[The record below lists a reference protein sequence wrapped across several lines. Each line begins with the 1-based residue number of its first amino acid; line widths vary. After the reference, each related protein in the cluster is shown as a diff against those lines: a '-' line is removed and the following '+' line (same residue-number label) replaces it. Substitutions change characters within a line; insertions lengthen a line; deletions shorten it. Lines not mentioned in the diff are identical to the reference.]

1 LKFDVVLIAII
12 QDGLNTAGQCI
23 QLLQHIPASQK
34 RKIARF
40 EIFYISLLWYS
51 IENITVRNNMKVYI
65 NPRSCINYSSYYIQG
80 LYAIV
85 GKKNVCFSA
94 SHFRDLE
101 EIDMLLALV
110 AEDAG
115 KQKKIIID
123 YRDQSDVIIPAYR
136 WADVYA
142 KINRNASTLPEGMV
156 DKLLNIPP
164 SFAIR
169 IWNPF
174 ELLFHLFENFFK
186 ANIIAQFRNKN
197 IHLRPAR
204 WARYYLSLLKRQKLQ
219 DYITENKS
227 QKENYVFFVSTWWS
241 GQTNTNAYRSY
252 YLLSCARHPDIDFEG
267 GFFYNKKHMPHTLTD
282 LQKNHIPSQ
291 LIYDQHL
298 SNKDY
303 TEKIKKSAFV
313 FNTPAVHHC
322 HGWKLGE
329 FLSMGKAIIS
339 TPLSNELPAPL
350 THGKEIFI
358 AQNKEEIEA
367 AIDLLLHDQHLR
379 HSLEK
384 NAKEY
389 FDAFASPARVI
400 DTILRRAFHHS
411 EIAPHK

>member
-1 LKFDVVLIAII
+1 
-12 QDGLNTAGQCI
+12 
-23 QLLQHIPASQK
+23 
-34 RKIARF
+34 
-40 EIFYISLLWYS
+40 
-51 IENITVRNNMKVYI
+51 
-65 NPRSCINYSSYYIQG
+65 
-80 LYAIV
+80 
-85 GKKNVCFSA
+85 
-94 SHFRDLE
+94 
-101 EIDMLLALV
+101 MLLALV
-110 AEDAG
+110 AVDAG
-115 KQKKIIID
+115 KRKKIIID
-123 YRDQSDVIIPAYR
+123 YRDQCDVIIPAYH
-136 WADVYA
+136 WADLYA
-142 KINRNASTLPEGMV
+142 KINLNASTLPEGMV

-197 IHLRPAR
+197 IHLRPEK
-204 WARYYLSLLKRQKLQ
+204 WVRYYLSLLKRQKLR
-219 DYITENKS
+219 DYTAENELK
-227 QKENYVFFVSTWWS
+227 KANHIFFVSTWWS

-252 YLLSCARHPDIDFEG
+252 YLLSCVRHPEIDFEG
-267 GFFYNKKHMPHTLTD
+267 GFFYNKKHMPDTLED
-282 LQKNHIPSQ
+282 LHKNNIPSE
-291 LIYDQHL
+291 LIYDQYL

-303 TEKIKKSAFV
+303 TGKTKKSAFV

-358 AQNKEEIEA
+358 AKNKEEIEA
-367 AIDLLLHDQHLR
+367 AIDLLLHDNNLR

-389 FDAFASPARVI
+389 FDAFASPDRVI
-400 DTILRRAFHHS
+400 DTIIKRSFNRL
-411 EIAPHK
+411 EIIR